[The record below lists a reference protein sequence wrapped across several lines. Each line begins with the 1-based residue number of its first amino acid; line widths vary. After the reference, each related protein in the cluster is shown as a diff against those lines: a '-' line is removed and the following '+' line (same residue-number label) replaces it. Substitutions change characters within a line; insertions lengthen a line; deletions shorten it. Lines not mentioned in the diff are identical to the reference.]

1 MWWTVLYVAACVVV
15 PLTWGLVIVW
25 VSNHMD
31 GVLHRSRKGSDKG
44 NPMHPEDSK
53 RVDYHI

>member
-15 PLTWGLVIVW
+15 PLAWGLVIVW

-31 GVLHRSRKGSDKG
+31 GVLRRSRAGSDKG
-44 NPMHPEDSK
+44 NPMHPEDST